1 VFLDAAY
8 KRCQRDRVSRS
19 AKRYEIQHYPRGWVH
34 YTHLGKMTNDNGCD
48 KEARQGWRNGVE
60 GVPSALFPARCKRPA
75 RAKAILPPSLA
86 DADTPSA
93 RLVSAA
99 ER

>member
-34 YTHLGKMTNDNGCD
+34 YTHLGKITNDNGCD
-48 KEARQGWRNGVE
+48 KEAHQ
-60 GVPSALFPARCKRPA
+60 
-75 RAKAILPPSLA
+75 
-86 DADTPSA
+86 
-93 RLVSAA
+93 
-99 ER
+99 